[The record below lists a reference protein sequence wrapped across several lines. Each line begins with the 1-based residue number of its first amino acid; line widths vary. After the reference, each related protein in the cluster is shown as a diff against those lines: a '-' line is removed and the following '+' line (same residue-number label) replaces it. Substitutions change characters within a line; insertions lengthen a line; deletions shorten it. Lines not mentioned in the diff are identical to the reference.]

1 MSKFFPNYAISTTFY
16 VYREPKHGLKYQ
28 YVVMSNYLVNA
39 NSLILLA
46 YQPLIMGCEEQ
57 VIQDAVDVN

>member
-1 MSKFFPNYAISTTFY
+1 MFIESQN
-16 VYREPKHGLKYQ
+16 GLKYQ
-28 YVVMSNYLVNA
+28 YVVLSNYLVNA

-57 VIQDAVDVN
+57 VIQDAGDVN